1 MNLILYIAHA
11 IHVVFFQRIETLLLC
26 ASENFKKSAKRKNIF
41 FIREKDIQEPIAEI
55 LLKQYIRERKHI
67 NLIPM
72 ITKIFYWLRLVG
84 IAVFIMLL
92 LALFYVKMFVN

>member
-1 MNLILYIAHA
+1 MKEICQICFGSGHLLYSVTPPKVCPRCKGKG
-11 IHVVFFQRIETLLLC
+11 VVKI
-26 ASENFKKSAKRKNIF
+26 RKNS
-41 FIREKDIQEPIAEI
+41 
-55 LLKQYIRERKHI
+55 

-72 ITKIFYWLRLVG
+72 MTKIFYWLRLVG